1 MIGIRNFIK
10 SSKRRRRKKEKK
22 TLQTFKV
29 YLNIYILFSRV
40 VCTRPSFVFGK
51 DSIFTRG
58 HALLYTDAG
67 LIIGQSARKV
77 DLSKIYCTS
86 PWPSFP

>member
-10 SSKRRRRKKEKK
+10 SSARRRRRKKK

-29 YLNIYILFSRV
+29 FLNIYILLSKV
-40 VCTRPSFVFGK
+40 VCTRPSFVFGE

-58 HALLYTDAG
+58 PALLYTDAG
-67 LIIGQSARKV
+67 LLIGQSARKV
-77 DLSKIYCTS
+77 DLFKIYCTS
-86 PWPSFP
+86 PRPSFP